1 MLNRSRS
8 EVLNLAVALKGTG
21 SDHQDGPGE
30 GKTGRRFFAAVPP
43 DEWKGF
49 AFPSVIKN

>member
-21 SDHQDGPGE
+21 SDHQDR
-30 GKTGRRFFAAVPP
+30 GKGKRGDVSSRLCRPMSGKALPFRQ
-43 DEWKGF
+43 
-49 AFPSVIKN
+49 